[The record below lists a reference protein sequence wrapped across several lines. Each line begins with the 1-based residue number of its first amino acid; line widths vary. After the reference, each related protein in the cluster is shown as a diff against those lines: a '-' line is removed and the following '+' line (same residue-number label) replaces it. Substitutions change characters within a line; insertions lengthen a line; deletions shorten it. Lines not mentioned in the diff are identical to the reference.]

1 MDARTLVSRLK
12 HPVGIQDDDTNAWQS
27 IAHDFPYFAHAQYL
41 HFAQKKLQGEPN
53 DVRVLSPFKQNP
65 IKFLEFFH
73 VLEHPEM
80 ARETADSMDEIP
92 SAVMDELPMENQ
104 DSKTEDEKLI
114 DDWAEHTVESASVE
128 DLSTE
133 QSNAVDDAFD
143 LEASMNE
150 KEELREQLEEAEVA
164 AINHQTKKPEHTIE
178 DNIPMTND
186 TTSAE
191 ENLVSQEDKQES
203 ELPMEDG
210 THDAV
215 RNIPDHFS
223 AIEDKSLMV
232 MMSFMDWLHHF
243 QHKTQAEQ
251 EEEREKKAL
260 KTAWQKEKLTAIVE
274 EEEEEI
280 PENIFK
286 QAMESIS
293 LESTLIS
300 ESLARLLAKQGKT
313 DKAIDMYKKLS
324 LRNPEKSAYFADLI
338 KEIHLN
344 NI

>member
-27 IAHDFPYFAHAQYL
+27 IANDFPYFAHAQYL
-41 HFAQKKLQGEPN
+41 RYAQKKLQGEPN

-65 IKFLEFFH
+65 IKFLEFFN

-80 ARETADSMDEIP
+80 ARATADSLDETP
-92 SAVMDELPMENQ
+92 SAVMDELPMENR
-104 DSKTEDEKLI
+104 DSTTEDEKLI
-114 DDWAEHTVESASVE
+114 DDWAEHTMDSSSVE

-143 LEASMNE
+143 LEASLNE
-150 KEELREQLEEAEVA
+150 KEELREQLAEAETAV
-164 AINHQTKKPEHTIE
+164 INHPTNEPEPLMEEH
-178 DNIPMTND
+178 IPMTTN
-186 TTSAE
+186 TISTE

-203 ELPMEDG
+203 EYLTEDPA
-210 THDAV
+210 HDAV
-215 RNIPDHFS
+215 RRIPDHFS
-223 AIEDKSLMV
+223 SIEDKSLMV

-260 KTAWQKEKLTAIVE
+260 KTAWQKEKLSAIVE